1 VAELAISEAV
11 AVSLA
16 PTLAIF
22 ATGFIN
28 WRAAKRAE
36 KVALGAIKAQEL
48 AAIAQKQAA
57 DAARLLIV
65 AARDSNAKLDQIVD
79 VGAQT
84 HKIVDGGRTVMMN
97 LVATMAER
105 IAKENPGD
113 ADAVLAAK
121 NARRDA
127 RAAEESTG

>member
-1 VAELAISEAV
+1 VAIESIPEAV
-11 AVSLA
+11 AISLA
-16 PTLAIF
+16 PTFAVI

-28 WRAAKRAE
+28 WRASKRAE
-36 KVALGAIKAQEL
+36 KAALGAIRAQEHT
-48 AAIAQKQAA
+48 ATAQKQAA

-113 ADAVLAAK
+113 ADALLAAK